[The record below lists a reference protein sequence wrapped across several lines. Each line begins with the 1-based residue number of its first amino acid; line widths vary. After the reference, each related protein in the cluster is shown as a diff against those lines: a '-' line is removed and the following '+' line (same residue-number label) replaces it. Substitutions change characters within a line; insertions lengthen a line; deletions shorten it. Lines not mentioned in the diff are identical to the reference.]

1 MPASLALN
9 PPSSAGAVA
18 PLPRPGPAPALAPGP
33 VAPVL
38 ALELPPARPSTNRH
52 RRSRSSRTASFIGH
66 APTQRDRHDIEHT
79 PYPGLVPV
87 ILVAAA
93 AGCDR
98 PSRAAFPRRP

>member
-1 MPASLALN
+1 MPASLALS
-9 PPSSAGAVA
+9 PPSW
-18 PLPRPGPAPALAPGP
+18 PGPAVMPAPGPAEVLAPGLA
-33 VAPVL
+33 VPVL